1 MSVQRISELEAQLA
15 TAQASIAALTL
26 ANAGLTESLA
36 NAELSLKRSRRN
48 ARQDGNTLRD
58 EISVLQNRRG

>member
-1 MSVQRISELEAQLA
+1 VPADRLIELEAQLV
-15 TAQASIAALTL
+15 TALASIAALTL

-36 NAELSLKRSRRN
+36 EAELSLKRSRRN

-58 EISVLQNRRG
+58 EISVLQKRRG